1 MKAPA
6 KRRIVPPASH
16 LHQFAPVTRWP
27 EPLNDAGAGP
37 SRSNHPV
44 VGRFI
49 VAAMSPSPLSFGIQV
64 GGEDTAATE
73 RPNWTSTN
81 HPYCS
86 APRGGVNLR
95 RDSYESS
102 RRSAQRIM

>member
-73 RPNWTSTN
+73 RPNCTSIRI
-81 HPYCS
+81 S
-86 APRGGVNLR
+86 AATTAQPGLDGRER
-95 RDSYESS
+95 RIIHRDGP
-102 RRSAQRIM
+102 AFA